1 VRKEINNIPGSMSF
15 FDGLRGPPKI
25 DKEHHYTDY
34 KELQSFL
41 INLDYSNIDYID
53 IGLAGDMKLTGGTL
67 FSGKKF
73 NEDCYF
79 YDNSC
84 WAEPCIVIYYKTK
97 PVETIYFTTNKMQNT
112 NLKKIIKQ
120 VVDKISKKNKINKI
134 LNEFAKAT
142 DVDGRETLYK
152 YTDCDLADL
161 KEDLLELLK

>member
-1 VRKEINNIPGSMSF
+1 MLQSYLLRGDIVRKEINNIPGSMSF

-53 IGLAGDMKLTGGTL
+53 IGLAGDMELTGGTL

-79 YDNSC
+79 CDNSC

-120 VVDKISKKNKINKI
+120 VVDKISKKK
-134 LNEFAKAT
+134 
-142 DVDGRETLYK
+142 
-152 YTDCDLADL
+152 
-161 KEDLLELLK
+161 

>member
-1 VRKEINNIPGSMSF
+1 MRKEINNIPGSMSF

-53 IGLAGDMKLTGGTL
+53 IGLAGDMELTGGTL

-120 VVDKISKKNKINKI
+120 VVDKISKKK
-134 LNEFAKAT
+134 
-142 DVDGRETLYK
+142 
-152 YTDCDLADL
+152 
-161 KEDLLELLK
+161 